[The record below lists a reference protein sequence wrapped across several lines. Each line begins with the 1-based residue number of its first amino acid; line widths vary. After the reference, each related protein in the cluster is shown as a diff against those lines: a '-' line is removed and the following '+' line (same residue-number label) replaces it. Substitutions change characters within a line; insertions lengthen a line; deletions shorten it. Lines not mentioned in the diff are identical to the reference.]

1 MSERIIAMSEVH
13 SHPNAAELL
22 DATIEFLA
30 DAITPALPV
39 EHAFHFRVALNALG
53 MVRRE
58 LESTVDD
65 DAAHRSRLAAIG
77 YADDTALATALR
89 AGEVPA
95 DRMPQVR
102 ASLLAD
108 AEARLRVVNPRFVAD
123 YDAEPPT

>member
-1 MSERIIAMSEVH
+1 MSELH
-13 SHPNAAELL
+13 SHPTAAELL
-22 DATIEFLA
+22 DATIEFLTNA
-30 DAITPALPV
+30 VTPAVPA
-39 EHAFHFRVALNALG
+39 EHAFGFRVALNALT

-58 LESTVDD
+58 LDSAEDD

-77 YADDTALATALR
+77 FADDAALADALR

-102 ASLLAD
+102 AVLLAD

-123 YDAEPPT
+123 YDDVPPT

>member
-1 MSERIIAMSEVH
+1 MSDLH
-13 SHPNAAELL
+13 SHPTAAELL
-22 DATIEFLA
+22 DATIEFLTDTIA
-30 DAITPALPV
+30 PTVPV
-39 EHAFHFRVALNALG
+39 EHAFHLRVALNALG

-58 LESTVDD
+58 TESTVDD

-77 YADDTALATALR
+77 YATDAALAAALR

-95 DRMPQVR
+95 DRMPQIR

-123 YDAEPPT
+123 YDAEQST

>member
-1 MSERIIAMSEVH
+1 MSDLH
-13 SHPNAAELL
+13 SHPTAAELL
-22 DATIEFLA
+22 DATIEFLT
-30 DAITPALPV
+30 DAITPAIPV
-39 EHAFHFRVALNALG
+39 EHAFHLRVALNALG

-65 DAAHRSRLAAIG
+65 DAAHRGRLAAIG
-77 YADDTALATALR
+77 YADDGALASALR

-123 YDAEPPT
+123 YDADPST

>member
-1 MSERIIAMSEVH
+1 MSDLH
-13 SHPNAAELL
+13 SHPTAAELL
-22 DATIEFLA
+22 EATIEFLTDTLA
-30 DAITPALPV
+30 PAVPT

-58 LESTVDD
+58 LESAADD
-65 DAAHRSRLAAIG
+65 DTAHRSRLAAIG
-77 YADDTALATALR
+77 YADDAALAAALR

-95 DRMPQVR
+95 DRMRQVR

-123 YDAEPPT
+123 YS

>member
-1 MSERIIAMSEVH
+1 MSDVH

-22 DATIEFLA
+22 DATIEFLSDTIA
-30 DAITPALPV
+30 PATPV
-39 EHAFHFRVALNALG
+39 EHAFHLRVALNALG

-58 LESTVDD
+58 LESAADD
-65 DAAHRSRLAAIG
+65 DLAHRSRMAAIG
-77 YADDTALATALR
+77 YADDAALAAALR

-95 DRMPQVR
+95 ERMSRVR

-123 YDAEPPT
+123 YDADPHT

>member
-1 MSERIIAMSEVH
+1 VSEVH

-22 DATIEFLA
+22 DATIEFLT
-30 DAITPALPV
+30 DVITPAIPG
-39 EHAFHFRVALNALG
+39 EHAFHLRVALNALG

-58 LESTVDD
+58 LESGVDD

-77 YADDTALATALR
+77 FADDADLAAALR

-95 DRMPQVR
+95 DRIPQVR
-102 ASLLAD
+102 ACLLAD

-123 YDAEPPT
+123 YDAEPST

>member
-1 MSERIIAMSEVH
+1 VSDVH
-13 SHPNAAELL
+13 SHPTAAELL
-22 DATIEFLA
+22 DATIEFLT
-30 DAITPALPV
+30 DAVTPAIPV
-39 EHAFHFRVALNALG
+39 ERAFHLRVALNALG

-58 LESTVDD
+58 LESTADD

-77 YADDTALATALR
+77 YADDAALAAALR

>member
-1 MSERIIAMSEVH
+1 VSDVH
-13 SHPNAAELL
+13 SHPSAAELL
-22 DATIEFLA
+22 DATIEFLT
-30 DAITPALPV
+30 DAITPTVPV
-39 EHAFHFRVALNALG
+39 EQAFHFRVALNALG
-53 MVRRE
+53 IIRRE
-58 LESTVDD
+58 LQSSADD

-77 YADDTALATALR
+77 YADDAALAVALR

-123 YDAEPPT
+123 YDAVPPT

>member
-58 LESTVDD
+58 LETAADD

-77 YADDTALATALR
+77 YADDAALAAALR

>member
-1 MSERIIAMSEVH
+1 VSDVH
-13 SHPNAAELL
+13 SHPTAAELL
-22 DATIEFLA
+22 DATIEFLT
-30 DAITPALPV
+30 DAITPAIPV
-39 EHAFHFRVALNALG
+39 EHAFHLRVALNALG

-58 LESTVDD
+58 LESTADD

-77 YADDTALATALR
+77 YADDTALAAALR

-123 YDAEPPT
+123 YDADPST

>member
-1 MSERIIAMSEVH
+1 MSEVH
-13 SHPNAAELL
+13 SHPSAAELL
-22 DATIEFLA
+22 DATIEFLT
-30 DAITPALPV
+30 DAVTPAIPV

-65 DAAHRSRLAAIG
+65 DAAHRGRLAAIG
-77 YADDTALATALR
+77 YADDAALAAALR

-123 YDAEPPT
+123 YNADPST

>member
-1 MSERIIAMSEVH
+1 VSDVH

-22 DATIEFLA
+22 DATIEFLT
-30 DAITPALPV
+30 DALTPAVPA
-39 EHAFHFRVALNALG
+39 EHAFAFRVALNALG

-58 LESTVDD
+58 LESAGDD
-65 DAAHRSRLAAIG
+65 DAAHRSRLAALG
-77 YADDTALATALR
+77 YADDAALAVALR

-95 DRMPQVR
+95 DRIPQVR

-123 YDAEPPT
+123 YGDVPPT

>member
-1 MSERIIAMSEVH
+1 VSDVH

-22 DATIEFLA
+22 DATIEFLT
-30 DAITPALPV
+30 DAITPAVPV

-58 LESTVDD
+58 LESTADD

-77 YADDTALATALR
+77 YADDAALAAALR

-95 DRMPQVR
+95 DRMPQVH

-108 AEARLRVVNPRFVAD
+108 AEARLWAVNPRFAAD
-123 YDAEPPT
+123 YDAASPVR